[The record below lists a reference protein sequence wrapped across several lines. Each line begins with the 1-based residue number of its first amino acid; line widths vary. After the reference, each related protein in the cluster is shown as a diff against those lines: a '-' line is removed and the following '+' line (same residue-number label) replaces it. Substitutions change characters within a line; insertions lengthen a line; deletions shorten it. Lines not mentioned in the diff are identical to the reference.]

1 MKPKLNC
8 VLLIDDDEATNFFT
22 SFIIEET
29 DCAQHIKIVEGG
41 QAALDYLQTST
52 EQGCDSFSYP
62 CPDLIL
68 LDINM
73 PGMNGWEFL
82 DEYKK
87 LNKAHHGKIITVML
101 TTSLLPQD
109 EMRANEMPEISCF
122 ENKPLTMEKLE
133 NILQKYFVDE
143 IIDCNC

>member
-73 PGMNGWEFL
+73 PGMNGWEFRRRQL
-82 DEYKK
+82 RSSMAGIPVVVVTGLRDLAAAIQGMSASAALWKPVE
-87 LNKAHHGKIITVML
+87 LELLLRAVGAHCGGH
-101 TTSLLPQD
+101 
-109 EMRANEMPEISCF
+109 
-122 ENKPLTMEKLE
+122 
-133 NILQKYFVDE
+133 
-143 IIDCNC
+143 